1 MGFHGYGGSEL
12 DHSDCIFS
20 PCSACKN
27 QFEQQQ
33 PSVRSGNAYSSTTSN
48 PDGIWS
54 RANVFGNENNDSN
67 EANRE
72 PNTDYVADNT
82 EGLSGDFHGLSLSEE
97 DRTLRDEMRQSGFR
111 IPSVSDDPALSY
123 QLGDQNLSED
133 PGYQYQNQYQPDD
146 GRIRLSDV
154 DPGFQHQNQYQQD
167 DGRVRLSD
175 EDLGFQYQSKYQ
187 QNDGRVRLSDED
199 RALRDE
205 MRRSGFRIPSVS
217 DDPAFS
223 RPDDSQN
230 RGGFVEFQAQGQY
243 QEDNHDNM
251 PSTGNLSS
259 RFSTSYNEN
268 TNHCRVCQP
277 NSGAPCSHTTYE
289 GVVSDAIDDIAPWAS
304 EHPTNEETLRRALHN
319 RELAHRSSQE
329 SAQNP
334 QASTQP
340 GTSSQGETGHL
351 GVRTNRPTR
360 QDRSGMHHDG
370 IDDWEPATGRRLPDG
385 PRGQAED
392 QNSRQRRN
400 RAWAAELIRRRRLR
414 RAFRQG
420 HW

>member
-20 PCSACKN
+20 PSSACRN

-33 PSVRSGNAYSSTTSN
+33 PSVRSGNACSSTTSN
-48 PDGIWS
+48 PDDICS

-72 PNTDYVADNT
+72 PNSDHVADNT

-111 IPSVSDDPALSY
+111 ISSVSDDPALSY
-123 QLGDQNLSED
+123 HLGDQNLSED
-133 PGYQYQNQYQPDD
+133 PGFQYQNQYQPDD
-146 GRIRLSDV
+146 GRIRLSDE
-154 DPGFQHQNQYQQD
+154 DPGFQYQNQHQQD
-167 DGRVRLSD
+167 
-175 EDLGFQYQSKYQ
+175 Y
-187 QNDGRVRLSDED
+187 GRVRLSDED

-230 RGGFVEFQAQGQY
+230 RGGFVGFQAQGQY
-243 QEDNHDNM
+243 HEDNNADM

-259 RFSTSYNEN
+259 GFSTSYNEN
-268 TNHCRVCQP
+268 PNHCRVCQP

-289 GVVSDAIDDIAPWAS
+289 GVISDAIDDIAPWAS

-340 GTSSQGETGHL
+340 GTSSQSETGHL

-385 PRGQAED
+385 PRGQADD
-392 QNSRQRRN
+392 QNSRQRRIN
-400 RAWAAELIRRRRLR
+400 RAWAAKLIRRRRLR